1 MKTVDSMGGH
11 ESHSLAFKQLYLEMI
26 NAGYESVY
34 FKNNGNNNFEAILR
48 KNNRNVKLSTEGI
61 KSPLYKR
68 KLLTQSK
75 FGYHT
80 SIKLTSNKIK
90 IESNKLNIT
99 RVINIENLC
108 ANSDILP
115 LLEADFG
122 VTHKIDVVSSRNN
135 SRLRNASNVRGH
147 LYKNRHVTRASSKL
161 NEINRFDRAL
171 RKPVSTNRV
180 PASQL
185 SELESHFS
193 SIDENNYIKYDIL
206 YGTNRVTESVLNKVQ
221 FTNKRDN
228 QLHCGSCVVSIP
240 TSHKTGKLERPDWF
254 SKLLFEE
261 SKNKYFTVLENNE
274 LVEAKFIETFKSKL
288 KNSSEKDVLL
298 FIHGFNVNFNDAIMR
313 TAQLGYDLNFKG
325 VVTAFSWPSVGS
337 LLGYEAD
344 CSTADISSL
353 YLCDF
358 IKLLTNGDVNK
369 LHIIAHSMG
378 NVVLTKALEKLKIEG
393 NYPNKKINQIIL
405 AAPDI
410 DKDVFINQI
419 MPTIKSDIRL
429 TLYASKKDNALLA
442 SKKLRYNYPRA
453 GDGGKNIIV
462 IDGIDTV
469 DASKVDTGLLGHGY
483 FASTQTLINDIHMVL
498 QGLHPN
504 KRILDEKK
512 KIIAGFPK
520 IYWAFRNS

>member
-1 MKTVDSMGGH
+1 MKALVMVNNERNTTV
-11 ESHSLAFKQLYLEMI
+11 AFKQLYSKMI
-26 NAGYESVY
+26 NAGYESIY
-34 FKNNGNNNFEAILR
+34 FKSNGNNNFEAILR
-48 KNNRNVKLSTEGI
+48 KNNINVKLSTEGI

-68 KLLTQSK
+68 KLSPQSK

-80 SIKLTSNKIK
+80 SIRLSSDKIK
-90 IESNKLNIT
+90 IESNKLNKT
-99 RVINIENLC
+99 RVISIENLA

-115 LLEADFG
+115 LLEANFG
-122 VTHKIDVVSSRNN
+122 VTHKINVISNRNKFP
-135 SRLRNASNVRGH
+135 RFRKASNVGGH
-147 LYKNRHVTRASSKL
+147 LYKNRPITRASKL
-161 NEINRFDRAL
+161 NDSNRFDRTL
-171 RKPVSTNRV
+171 SKPVSTNR
-180 PASQL
+180 AAALQL

-221 FTNKRDN
+221 FTNKRDDK
-228 QLHCGSCVVSIP
+228 LHYGSCVVSVP
-240 TSHKTGKLERPDWF
+240 TSHKTGKLERPNWF
-254 SKLLFEE
+254 SKLFYEE

-274 LVEAKFIETFKSKL
+274 LVEAKFIESFKSKL

-344 CSTADISSL
+344 CSTADISAL

-358 IKLLTNGDVNK
+358 IKLLTKGDVNK

-393 NYPNKKINQIIL
+393 NYPNKIINQIIL

-429 TLYASKKDNALLA
+429 TLYASKKDNALRA

-453 GDGGKNIIV
+453 GDGGKNIVV

-483 FASTQTLINDIHMVL
+483 FASTQTLISDIHMVL
-498 QGLHPN
+498 EGLHPN

-512 KIIAGFPK
+512 KIIAGSPK